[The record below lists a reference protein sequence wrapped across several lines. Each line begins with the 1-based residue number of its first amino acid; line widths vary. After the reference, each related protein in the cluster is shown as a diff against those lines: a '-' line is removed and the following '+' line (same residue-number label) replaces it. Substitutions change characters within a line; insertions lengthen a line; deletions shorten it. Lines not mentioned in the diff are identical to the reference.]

1 MKNAMLAIL
10 AVAFATLAPSAMA
23 AEGQGDNNAGKQP
36 TMAELRNQIAAL
48 DAKLGTLA
56 TANAVNALA
65 TTVGTL
71 ATTVG
76 TLSSTVSANHTTI
89 VGKFAPQMAV
99 VMSVPPQRLGNNP
112 SANISTSGGSGVPH
126 HLVGE
131 STIPGF
137 PAGTVGTNGLFTDRT
152 LPAGTY
158 LFELQQPYGDNT
170 ICQRALS
177 RRHLSNTNDRHK
189 AACPRVR
196 LHPFSN
202 RTRLEDGYG
211 IYTYAAPA
219 SFRLD
224 HYWPDGLKFS
234 ENTSLTATERASA
247 SSISSYTGAV
257 RITKLK

>member
-10 AVAFATLAPSAMA
+10 AVAFAMLAPSAMA

-71 ATTVG
+71 SSTVG

-99 VMSVPPQRLGNNP
+99 VMTVPIASGASVSSLP
-112 SANISTSGGSGVPH
+112 AYY
-126 HLVGE
+126 LVGE

-137 PAGTVGTNGLFTDRT
+137 PAGTVAANGQFTDRT

-170 ICQRALS
+170 ICQRS
-177 RRHLSNTNDRHK
+177 VSIRWQRNGSHGHRRG
-189 AACPRVR
+189 AVCPRLYMTAADGVR
-196 LHPFSN
+196 FN
-202 RTRLEDGYG
+202 DGFG
-211 IYTYAAPA
+211 IATYTAPDIFIA
-219 SFRLD
+219 RHRFPTGFAFTDDKPL
-224 HYWPDGLKFS
+224 
-234 ENTSLTATERASA
+234 A
-247 SSISSYTGAV
+247 SYTGAIK
-257 RITKLK
+257 ITKLK

>member
-1 MKNAMLAIL
+1 MKTTMLAIL
-10 AVAFATLAPSAMA
+10 AVALAALAPFTLA

-71 ATTVG
+71 
-76 TLSSTVSANHTTI
+76 SSTVSANHTTI

-99 VMSVPPQRLGNNP
+99 VMSVPYWSHSN
-112 SANISTSGGSGVPH
+112 GVASENLRVDLPRH
-126 HLVGE
+126 YLVGN

-137 PAGTVGTNGLFTDRT
+137 PAGTVAADGQFTDRT

-158 LFELQQPYGDNT
+158 LFELQQPYGDNA
-170 ICQRALS
+170 ICQSELS
-177 RRHLSNTNDRHK
+177 RRFLQGGRNGHRRNIS
-189 AACPRVR
+189 ACPSVR
-196 LHPFSN
+196 LHPFNN

-211 IYTYAAPA
+211 IYTYAAPTR
-219 SFRLD
+219 FRLA
-224 HYWPDGLKFS
+224 HKWPAGLKFS
-234 ENTSLTATERASA
+234 EDTSLTTTERANA
-247 SSISSYTGAV
+247 NPLASYTGAIK
-257 RITKLK
+257 ITKLK